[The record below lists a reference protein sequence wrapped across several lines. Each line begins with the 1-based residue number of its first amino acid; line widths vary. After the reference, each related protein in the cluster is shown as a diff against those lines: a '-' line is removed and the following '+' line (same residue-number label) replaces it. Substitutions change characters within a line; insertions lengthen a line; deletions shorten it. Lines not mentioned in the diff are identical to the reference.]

1 MKQRLIATFGAAE
14 PRLNRVGPQPWLNKL
29 AEKHTRFLV
38 LPAKF
43 YPKSILA
50 EARISVPAPSVAPQ
64 GH

>member
-14 PRLNRVGPQPWLNKL
+14 PRLNRVGPQLWRNKL
-29 AEKHTRFLV
+29 AETHTTFLV

-50 EARISVPAPSVAPQ
+50 EARISVAAASVAAQ